1 MKRSVVT
8 VPLHEVNL
16 ENVAQMPQV
25 PGHNAANVIICKSEK
40 KKREIIK
47 CLNIQWAPSTQTLQT
62 FYSTPE
68 LTILQTTQTGEVA
81 KQTTYS
87 GAFFFLVSMSVK
99 TDFLGTKHSSEKLL
113 RLAL

>member
-16 ENVAQMPQV
+16 ENVAHMPQV

-47 CLNIQWAPSTQTLQT
+47 CLNIQWAPST
-62 FYSTPE
+62 
-68 LTILQTTQTGEVA
+68 
-81 KQTTYS
+81 
-87 GAFFFLVSMSVK
+87 
-99 TDFLGTKHSSEKLL
+99 
-113 RLAL
+113 